1 MRNAV
6 RLIAVCAL
14 VLSLAAPA
22 MAKTPGDKLARGI
35 ANVAT
40 GFLEVPQTIGQEWKE
55 SNNAAV
61 GIFAGFF
68 KGIVQAVVRT
78 GSGVWDVLT
87 FPAAIPKDYEPL
99 YHPDYVFDQVE
110 QADKTGSK

>member
-1 MRNAV
+1 
-6 RLIAVCAL
+6 
-14 VLSLAAPA
+14 
-22 MAKTPGDKLARGI
+22 MAKTPADKLARGI

-40 GFLEVPQTIGQEWKE
+40 GLLEVPQTIGQEWKE

-68 KGIVQAVVRT
+68 KGMVQGVIRT
-78 GSGVWDVLT
+78 ASGLWDVLT

-99 YHPDYVFDQVE
+99 YRPDYVFDE
-110 QADKTGSK
+110 TEEDKTGSK